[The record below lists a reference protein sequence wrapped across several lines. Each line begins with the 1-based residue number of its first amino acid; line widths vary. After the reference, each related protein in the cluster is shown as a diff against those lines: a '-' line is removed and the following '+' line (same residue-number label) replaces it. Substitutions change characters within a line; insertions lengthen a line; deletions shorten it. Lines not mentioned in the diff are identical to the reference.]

1 MFYFIK
7 YKKYKKRYFIFIN
20 KIIYKKNRKIYLK
33 NI

>member
-20 KIIYKKNRKIYLK
+20 KIIYKKEKIEKY
-33 NI
+33 I

>member
-20 KIIYKKNRKIYLK
+20 KIIYKKKIEKY
-33 NI
+33 I